1 MSYLSNLYWKLSN
14 LKGQKSSIESELR
27 DLRRRKLDVES
38 LEDNKKE
45 ETDMA
50 QIRITPEELR
60 NGADFLEQKLEAINA
75 EVAALK
81 GKIDEVTGNWEGA
94 AQSSFVETFENDM
107 YPILKDTLPEVI
119 TGIVAQMDGAADAI
133 EQTDAEVA
141 KAFRG

>member
-1 MSYLSNLYWKLSN
+1 
-14 LKGQKSSIESELR
+14 
-27 DLRRRKLDVES
+27 
-38 LEDNKKE
+38 
-45 ETDMA
+45 MA

-81 GKIDEVTGNWEGA
+81 SKIDEVTGNWEGA

-141 KAFRG
+141 KAFKG

>member
-1 MSYLSNLYWKLSN
+1 
-14 LKGQKSSIESELR
+14 
-27 DLRRRKLDVES
+27 
-38 LEDNKKE
+38 
-45 ETDMA
+45 MA

-94 AQSSFVETFENDM
+94 AQSSFVESFENDM
-107 YPILKDTLPEVI
+107 YPILKDTLPEVN

>member
-1 MSYLSNLYWKLSN
+1 
-14 LKGQKSSIESELR
+14 
-27 DLRRRKLDVES
+27 
-38 LEDNKKE
+38 
-45 ETDMA
+45 MA

-60 NGADFLEQKLEAINA
+60 IGADFLEQKLEAISA

-81 GKIDEVTGNWEGA
+81 SKIDEVTGNWEGA
-94 AQSSFVETFENDM
+94 AQSAFVETFENDM

-133 EQTDAEVA
+133 EQTDEEVA

>member
-1 MSYLSNLYWKLSN
+1 
-14 LKGQKSSIESELR
+14 
-27 DLRRRKLDVES
+27 
-38 LEDNKKE
+38 
-45 ETDMA
+45 MA

-141 KAFRG
+141 KAFRRIIRDCNLEVLDKVHRDNAANLTNFSNHSLRNTFTSICYGNVL

>member
-1 MSYLSNLYWKLSN
+1 MLYLDK
-14 LKGQKSSIESELR
+14 
-27 DLRRRKLDVES
+27 DALD
-38 LEDNKKE
+38 K
-45 ETDMA
+45 A
-50 QIRITPEELR
+50 
-60 NGADFLEQKLEAINA
+60 
-75 EVAALK
+75 
-81 GKIDEVTGNWEGA
+81 TGNWEGA

>member
-1 MSYLSNLYWKLSN
+1 
-14 LKGQKSSIESELR
+14 
-27 DLRRRKLDVES
+27 
-38 LEDNKKE
+38 
-45 ETDMA
+45 MA

-94 AQSSFVETFENDM
+94 AQSSFVDTFENDM

-119 TGIVAQMDGAADAI
+119 IGIVAQMDGAADAI

>member
-1 MSYLSNLYWKLSN
+1 
-14 LKGQKSSIESELR
+14 
-27 DLRRRKLDVES
+27 
-38 LEDNKKE
+38 
-45 ETDMA
+45 MA

-60 NGADFLEQKLEAINA
+60 SGADFLEQKLEAINA

>member
-1 MSYLSNLYWKLSN
+1 
-14 LKGQKSSIESELR
+14 
-27 DLRRRKLDVES
+27 
-38 LEDNKKE
+38 
-45 ETDMA
+45 MA

-60 NGADFLEQKLEAINA
+60 SGADFLEQKLEAINA

-94 AQSSFVETFENDM
+94 AQSSFLATFENDM
-107 YPILKDTLPEVI
+107 YPILKTTLPEVI

>member
-1 MSYLSNLYWKLSN
+1 
-14 LKGQKSSIESELR
+14 
-27 DLRRRKLDVES
+27 
-38 LEDNKKE
+38 
-45 ETDMA
+45 MA

-60 NGADFLEQKLEAINA
+60 DGADFLEQKLEAINA

>member
-1 MSYLSNLYWKLSN
+1 
-14 LKGQKSSIESELR
+14 
-27 DLRRRKLDVES
+27 
-38 LEDNKKE
+38 
-45 ETDMA
+45 MA

-60 NGADFLEQKLEAINA
+60 DGADFLEQKLEAINA

-119 TGIVAQMDGAADAI
+119 TGIVAQMD
-133 EQTDAEVA
+133 
-141 KAFRG
+141 

>member
-1 MSYLSNLYWKLSN
+1 
-14 LKGQKSSIESELR
+14 
-27 DLRRRKLDVES
+27 
-38 LEDNKKE
+38 
-45 ETDMA
+45 MA

-60 NGADFLEQKLEAINA
+60 DGADFLEQKLEAINA

-119 TGIVAQMDGAADAI
+119 TGIVVQMDGAADAI

>member
-1 MSYLSNLYWKLSN
+1 
-14 LKGQKSSIESELR
+14 
-27 DLRRRKLDVES
+27 
-38 LEDNKKE
+38 
-45 ETDMA
+45 MA

-60 NGADFLEQKLEAINA
+60 KGADFLEQKLEAITA